1 MADQEQSAPSISN
14 INFRAGTFALACV
27 VMFAATIM
35 AAPAVQAQTLTVL
48 HTFMGEADG
57 ATPIAGLTKDAAGTL
72 YGTAE
77 FGGLFQSCSAS
88 SCGTVYKVVRRG
100 SIWLTTPIYSFKG
113 APDGATPTSRVI
125 FGPDGALYGT
135 TMLGGTGSC
144 VSTVSGCGTVF
155 KLQPPATVCKS
166 ALCPWRETV
175 LYSFA
180 SQTDGENPRAEIVFD
195 QAGNLYG
202 TTYLGGT
209 GPCNDGLYTGCGTVF
224 KLTHNSDGTW
234 SKSTLYSFQNGP
246 NDGGFPYAGV
256 TLDQAGNIYGTT
268 YAGGTDCT
276 VHDVAC
282 GVVFELT
289 PSGSGWTEIVLHF
302 FSGGTD
308 GNYPYG
314 GLIFDSLGNLYGA
327 AGGGGLGQG
336 TVYEL
341 SPAQGGW
348 SFAVLHSFG
357 QEEADGPA
365 SKLTMDAAGSLYGS
379 SFGGGT
385 FGAGTVYKLAPSSG
399 GWIYST
405 LHSFGFGSG
414 SDGFG
419 LNGSVVLDAAGNV
432 YGTASEGPY
441 PSPDAGTVFE
451 ITP

>member
-1 MADQEQSAPSISN
+1 MGDQEQRTASISN

-27 VMFAATIM
+27 VMFAATVL
-35 AAPAVQAQTLTVL
+35 ATSALQAQTFTVL
-48 HTFMGEADG
+48 HIFMGEADG
-57 ATPIAGLTKDAAGTL
+57 ATPIAGLTEDAAGTL

-100 SIWLTTPIYSFKG
+100 STWLTTPIYSFKG

-135 TMLGGTGSC
+135 TMYGGTGSC
-144 VSTVSGCGTVF
+144 LGPANGCGTVF
-155 KLQPPATVCKS
+155 KLQRPPSVCKS
-166 ALCPWRETV
+166 TLCPWRETV

-180 SQTDGENPRAEIVFD
+180 SPSDGRNPQAEVAFD

-202 TTYLGGT
+202 TTQWGGT
-209 GPCNDGLYTGCGTVF
+209 APCGCGTVF

-234 SKSTLYSFQNGP
+234 SKSTLYSFQGGP
-246 NDGGFPYAGV
+246 SDGKEPFAGV
-256 TLDQAGNIYGTT
+256 TLDQAGDIYGTT
-268 YAGGTDCT
+268 EYGGQGCDLG
-276 VHDVAC
+276 VGC

-289 PSGSGWTEIVLHF
+289 PSGSGWTETVLHF
-302 FSGGTD
+302 FSGGAD
-308 GNYPYG
+308 GSYSEG
-314 GLIFDSLGNLYGA
+314 GLIFDNLGNLYGA

-348 SFAVLHSFG
+348 NFAVLHSFSG
-357 QEEADGPA
+357 EEADGPA

-379 SFGGGT
+379 SFGGGI

-399 GWIYST
+399 GWVYST
-405 LHSFGFGSG
+405 LHSFGFDSG

-419 LNGSVVLDAAGNV
+419 LTGSVVLDAGGNV